1 MDMEEFYRSNYRI
14 VFCYLFSLCQDR
26 HRAEDLTQET
36 FIRALRK
43 IDTFDERMK
52 ASTWLCTIGRNLFLN
67 EVKKEHR
74 QTSLEEVILIDS
86 DSPEQMLLRRETA
99 AVLLRLISELEE
111 PKKQVFLLRCQGLS
125 FREIGDALGRTETW
139 ARVTYFRTKE
149 SLLHRMEEL
158 L

>member
-26 HRAEDLTQET
+26 HTAEDLTQET